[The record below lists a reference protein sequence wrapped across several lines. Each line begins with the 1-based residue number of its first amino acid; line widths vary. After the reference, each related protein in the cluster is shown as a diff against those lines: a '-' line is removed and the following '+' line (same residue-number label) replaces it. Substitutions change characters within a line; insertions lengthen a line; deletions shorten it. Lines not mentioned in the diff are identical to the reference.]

1 MITLSNTCTVRF
13 TENFIRLKPLCIMHN
28 GFFIDFFAKNCEITS
43 CVIQNLVVL
52 YMKCMIVYNY
62 PSGVYGGNMKAYCE
76 MSREE
81 LLALKEQL
89 EAAYEE
95 EKGKGLKL
103 DMSRGKP
110 GFSQLDLSLPM
121 MDVINSDS
129 DMRTMLGNDTRNYG
143 DLDGI
148 GECRRL
154 MADMMSVAKDNVV
167 VCGNSSLNIMYDTV
181 STSMTHGVN
190 GSTPWCKLD
199 KVKFLCPVP
208 GYDRHFRITEFFGI
222 EMIAIPMDENG
233 PDMDMVEQYVNNDS
247 AVKGIWCVPKYSNP
261 TGISYSDEVVKRF
274 ANLKPA
280 AEDFRIY
287 WDNAYCIHH
296 LYEDKQDEILNI
308 LEECEKAGNP
318 DMVYIFASTS
328 KVTFPGSGVAAI
340 ASSLEN
346 VKFIERQMTVQ
357 TIGHDKIN
365 QLRHARYFKD
375 IEGMKAHMKKH
386 ADLMRP
392 KFEAVLAVLEEEL
405 GGLGIGTW
413 NKPNGGYFISFD
425 AMEGCAKAIV
435 AKCKEA
441 GVVLTGAGATY
452 PYGKDPKDSNI
463 RIAPSFPTPEEMAMA
478 TNLFVLCVK
487 LVSVEKLL
495 NE

>member
-1 MITLSNTCTVRF
+1 
-13 TENFIRLKPLCIMHN
+13 
-28 GFFIDFFAKNCEITS
+28 
-43 CVIQNLVVL
+43 
-52 YMKCMIVYNY
+52 MKKYQ
-62 PSGVYGGNMKAYCE
+62 E
-76 MSREE
+76 LTREE
-81 LLALKEQL
+81 LFELKEQL
-89 EAAYEE
+89 MAEYEDA
-95 EKGKGLKL
+95 KGKGLKL

-110 GFSQLDLSLPM
+110 GASQLMLSMPM
-121 MDVINSDS
+121 LDVINSAS
-129 DMRTMLGNDTRNYG
+129 DMKTVLGNDTRNYG

-154 MADMMSVAKDNVV
+154 MADMMSVKKDNVV

-181 STSMTHGVN
+181 SRSMTQGVN
-190 GSTPWCKLD
+190 GSTPWAKLD

-208 GYDRHFRITEFFGI
+208 GYDRHFKITEYFGI
-222 EMIAIPMDENG
+222 EMINIPLYEDG
-233 PDMDMVEQYVNNDS
+233 PDMDMVEQYVNNDA

-261 TGISYSDEVVKRF
+261 TGATYSDEVIKRF

-308 LEECEKAGNP
+308 LDECEKAGNP
-318 DMVYIFASTS
+318 NMVYMFASTS
-328 KVTFPGSGVAAI
+328 KVSFPGSGVSAV

-346 VKFIERQMTVQ
+346 IKFIESQMTVQ

-375 IEGMKAHMKKH
+375 INGMKEHMKKH

-392 KFEAVLAVLEEEL
+392 KFEAVLDVLEKEL
-405 GGLGIGTW
+405 GGLGVGSWT
-413 NKPNGGYFISFD
+413 KPHGGYFISFD